1 MHLIFIA
8 AAGLLI
14 AALPA
19 RAGQARPAP
28 RADVPRGTDDRRP
41 ASPDEHARAEGHWD
55 PNHVEKSERKTA
67 QAQGVVRRAR
77 PSKSELH
84 RKSETRA
91 DGSRRTEEQRS
102 EVKETARGDVKDDSK
117 IVSETKPNPQGGT
130 TTTREVTR
138 SHDEPGSDKD
148 RKSTTKETIVRDA
161 NGNVV
166 SDQKKSE

>member
-1 MHLIFIA
+1 MHRILTA
-8 AAGLLI
+8 AASLLI
-14 AALPA
+14 AAVPA
-19 RAGQARPAP
+19 RAGQEQPAP
-28 RADVPRGTDDRRP
+28 RTDARRGTDDRRP
-41 ASPDEHARAEGHWD
+41 ASPDEHAQAEGHWD
-55 PNHVEKSERKTA
+55 PKHVEKSERTTA

-91 DGSRRTEEQRS
+91 DGSRRTEEERS
-102 EVKETARGDVKDDSK
+102 EMKETARGEVKDESK
-117 IVSETKPNPQGGT
+117 MVSETKSNPQGGT

-148 RKSTTKETIVRDA
+148 RKSTTKQTIVRDA
-161 NGNVV
+161 NGNIL